1 MIKCATGSDR
11 CTGRA
16 RAALSHSRVRALIVR
31 VTHAL
36 HHDQRNVESV
46 IQACDQRVDESVIE
60 TVDDQR
66 NVGTHDQR
74 MVSHTMIN
82 RT

>member
-1 MIKCATGSDR
+1 M
-11 CTGRA
+11 
-16 RAALSHSRVRALIVR
+16 R

-36 HHDQRNVESV
+36 HHQRNVESV
-46 IQACDQRVDESVIE
+46 IKACDQRVDESVIE
-60 TVDDQR
+60 TVDGQR
-66 NVGTHDQR
+66 NVETHDQR

>member
-11 CTGRA
+11 RTA
-16 RAALSHSRVRALIVR
+16 RVHSALSHGRVRALIVR

-36 HHDQRNVESV
+36 HHQRNVESV
-46 IQACDQRVDESVIE
+46 IKACDQRVSESVIE

-66 NVGTHDQR
+66 NVEARDQR